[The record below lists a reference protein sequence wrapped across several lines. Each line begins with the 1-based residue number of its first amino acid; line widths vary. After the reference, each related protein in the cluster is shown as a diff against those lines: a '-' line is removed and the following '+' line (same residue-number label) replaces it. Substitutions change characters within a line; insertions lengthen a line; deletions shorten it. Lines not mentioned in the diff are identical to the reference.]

1 LRKLRQ
7 YWQSL
12 FASKNKSVKTPAD
25 SSPGPEKLER
35 EIAAVSS
42 VNQALSADLEEVR
55 QEIAAARN
63 ADKHK
68 LAELERASHTL
79 EIARQEEVTKR
90 NELENRLD
98 EIASERNQARD
109 QIRGLKISLA
119 EASTRLENT
128 GNQFRQL
135 ELEQR
140 LHEKMLLETQTQLRT
155 QDQRLSWTMMV
166 AGFAVVLAAVSGV
179 ILILEAHKNAAL
191 LTGMNADMQQLLTS
205 MGQHLDTRHQAVAE
219 TPVTAT
225 AVTPATTTTAKAAD
239 QDNPAATTD
248 SGALPEEATDAAGNA
263 ASSAYLP
270 APPVLD
276 DRQKHSRMLSTP
288 RKKPVFNEAGVDWT
302 MANLP
307 GGMLYRVETAGRGR
321 SPDMTDRVVV
331 NYLIVKPDGKVIDD
345 TYSSGQPATLHMSE
359 LAPALQEALLH
370 MGEGAEW
377 EVTVPELQQYQGTQG
392 SEPGLYLI
400 ELIEV
405 IEGEVP
411 DPSMP
416 PE

>member
-42 VNQALSADLEEVR
+42 ENQTLSANLEEVR

-68 LAELERASHTL
+68 LAELERVSHTL

-90 NELENRLD
+90 SELENRLD
-98 EIASERNQARD
+98 EIVSERNQARD
-109 QIRGLKISLA
+109 QISGLKISLA
-119 EASTRLENT
+119 EASTRLEKT
-128 GNQFRQL
+128 DNQFKQL

-179 ILILEAHKNAAL
+179 ILILEAHKNATL

-205 MGQHLDTRHQAVAE
+205 MDQHLDTRHQTVAE
-219 TPVTAT
+219 IPVTA
-225 AVTPATTTTAKAAD
+225 AVVAPATTTTTAKATD

-263 ASSAYLP
+263 PTAAYLP

-276 DRQKHSRMLSTP
+276 DRQKHSRMLSAP
-288 RKKPVFNEAGVDWT
+288 RKKPAFNEAGADWT

-307 GGMLYRVETAGRGR
+307 GGMLYRVETPGRGR

-331 NYLIVKPDGKVIDD
+331 NYLAVSPNGEVIDD
-345 TYSSGQPATLHMSE
+345 TYSSGQPATLRMSE
-359 LAPALQEALLH
+359 LTPALQEALLH

-377 EVTVPELQQYQGTQG
+377 EVTVPEQQQGTQG

>member
-1 LRKLRQ
+1 LRNLKQ
-7 YWQSL
+7 YWHSL
-12 FASKNKSVKTPAD
+12 FASKNKSDETPAH
-25 SSPGPEKLER
+25 SSPGPEKLEH
-35 EIAAVSS
+35 EIAAVSHE
-42 VNQALSADLEEVR
+42 NKALTATLEEVR
-55 QEIAAARN
+55 QEIATARN
-63 ADKHK
+63 TDKHK
-68 LAELERASHTL
+68 IAELERVSHTL
-79 EIARQEEVTKR
+79 EMARQEEITKR

-98 EIASERNQARD
+98 EVASERNRARD
-109 QIRGLKISLA
+109 QIRGLKTSLA
-119 EASTRLENT
+119 ETSTRLET
-128 GNQFRQL
+128 TDNQVRQM

-140 LHEKMLLETQTQLRT
+140 LHEKMLLEAQTQMRT

-166 AGFAVVLAAVSGV
+166 AGFAVVLATVSGV
-179 ILILEAHKNAAL
+179 ILIMEAHKNATL
-191 LTGMNADMQQLLTS
+191 LTNMNADMQQLLTS
-205 MGQHLDTRHQAVAE
+205 MDQHLDTRHQTMAE
-219 TPVTAT
+219 TPVTA
-225 AVTPATTTTAKAAD
+225 AMVTPATTTAKATD
-239 QDNPAATTD
+239 QDNSAATTD

-263 ASSAYLP
+263 ATAAYLP
-270 APPVLD
+270 APSVLD
-276 DRQKHSRMLSTP
+276 DRQKHSRMLSAP

-307 GGMLYRVETAGRGR
+307 SGMLYRVETPGRGR

-331 NYLIVKPDGKVIDD
+331 NYLVINPGGKVIDD
-345 TYSSGQPATLHMSE
+345 TYSSGQPATLRMSE
-359 LAPALQEALLH
+359 LTPALQEALLH

-377 EVTVPELQQYQGTQG
+377 EVTVPEQQQYQGTQE